1 MNYTFVKQ
9 NKRIMILEAFKSND
23 NFTRT
28 TQYDCIS
35 AAHNFYS
42 EGKNALKEL
51 KQYAKDK
58 GFTAII
64 VHTNKSEKLYKL

>member
-1 MNYTFVKQ
+1 MKV
-9 NKRIMILEAFKSND
+9 LEAIKSND

-35 AAHNFYS
+35 AAHSFYS

-51 KQYAKDK
+51 KQYAISN
-58 GFTAII
+58 GYTELI
-64 VHTNKSEKLYKL
+64 VHTKYSQKSYIL

>member
-1 MNYTFVKQ
+1 
-9 NKRIMILEAFKSND
+9 MILEAFKSND

-28 TQYDCIS
+28 THYDCIS

-51 KQYAKDK
+51 KKYAIDK
-58 GFTAII
+58 GYTALI
-64 VHTNKSEKLYKL
+64 VHTKNSQKIYKLK